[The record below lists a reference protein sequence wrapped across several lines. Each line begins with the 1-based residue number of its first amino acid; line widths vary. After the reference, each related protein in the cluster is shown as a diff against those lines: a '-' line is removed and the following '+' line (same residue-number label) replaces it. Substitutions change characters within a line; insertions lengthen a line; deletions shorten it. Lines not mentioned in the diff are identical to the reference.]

1 MLPLLLALLPG
12 ASSSAVQVP
21 APPAWAVPK
30 YHFRSQGGS
39 QGDPTAPVKLGSKW
53 HVFVDGCG
61 GWCHGVSADGA
72 VSWSEAA
79 PFVHN
84 GSGIGTGSWGVLPN
98 GTALGLYVQDLS
110 LSLSL
115 SLPLPLP
122 LSLSLSLS
130 LSLFLCCMYTVAEQ
144 LLREL
149 LPGAD
154 LHWGAD
160 LGR

>member
-1 MLPLLLALLPG
+1 MLPLLLALLPC
-12 ASSSAVQVP
+12 ASSSVVQVP
-21 APPAWAVPK
+21 PPPAWAVPK

-72 VSWSEAA
+72 VSWAEAPA
-79 PFVHN
+79 FVHN

-98 GTALGLYVQDLS
+98 GTALGLYVHD
-110 LSLSL
+110 
-115 SLPLPLP
+115 